1 MLKVAYILKNLTD
14 CFYNGN
20 GDSIEGLLNLNDRAK
35 FDKLNKC
42 AFGDL
47 RDNVKQKIG
56 SGQFRDKVELNQ
68 MLRVVDQKIQ
78 FKLEDRKGYKL
89 ATFLI
94 G

>member
-1 MLKVAYILKNLTD
+1 MIKVTYILKNLTD
-14 CFYNGN
+14 CFYDGN
-20 GDSIEGLLNLNDRAK
+20 GESIEGLLNLTDRAK

-56 SGQFRDKVELNQ
+56 TGQFRDKVELNQ
-68 MLRVVDQKIQ
+68 LLRDPAQKIE
-78 FKLEDRKGYKL
+78 FKLENRKGYKL